1 VTIVENGTL
10 ANERVMMC
18 SIGSLWETLALNGVE
33 GPAIIYVGL
42 KPARTSADILTF
54 PVRDETAAQVL
65 RAAS

>member
-1 VTIVENGTL
+1 
-10 ANERVMMC
+10 MC
-18 SIGSLWETLALNGVE
+18 SIGSLWETLTLNGVE